1 MLCEIL
7 IPFDSMYEFSCLHI
21 MSPVFGK
28 NSFTLK
34 ASMSCRFK
42 GEDQPFFPLSFV
54 CCEKKKG
61 KKVNKNS

>member
-1 MLCEIL
+1 
-7 IPFDSMYEFSCLHI
+7 